1 MQTISRDALKPGMF
15 VVSHGKGTF
24 DSPLVQVQKC
34 LPSLA
39 SINAFVPQ
47 DAGEVL
53 VDPERSHFVRESS
66 LAEETSAAKVLY
78 AKAMSH
84 VRSFVDEVRRGKDID
99 FRESAPLVDS
109 FIESVFRN
117 EAAAATLFKLRLF
130 DEYTYTHCIN
140 VSILSVILGK
150 HQGLDRDALR
160 ELGMAGI
167 FHDIGKARIPETIL
181 NKPGKLS
188 ESEFAVMKSH
198 PMEGF
203 RLMEGKPSVT
213 ADMLRAVLEHHERQ
227 DGTGYPRGLKGPD
240 ISPFARII
248 SVVDVYDA
256 LTSRRV
262 YKEPMAPA
270 KALGLMYQWRDR
282 DFSPLAIERFIK
294 CLGVF
299 PLGSLVRLS
308 GGEHAIVVGTN
319 AEHPTRPQV
328 KAVFDARLRPQRA
341 RVLDLAALAG
351 TPEAQDIVEVLNPAD
366 HNLDL
371 EPFFLS

>member
-1 MQTISRDALKPGMF
+1 MQTISRGALKPGMF

-99 FRESAPLVDS
+99 FREAAPLVDS

-160 ELGMAGI
+160 ELGMAGM
-167 FHDIGKARIPETIL
+167 FHDMGKARIPESIL
-181 NKPGKLS
+181 NKPGKLT
-188 ESEFAVMKSH
+188 ESEFTVMKSH
-198 PMEGF
+198 PLEGF
-203 RLMEGKPSVT
+203 RLMSGKPGVT
-213 ADMLRAVLEHHERQ
+213 QEMLRAVAEHHERQ
-227 DGTGYPRGLKGPD
+227 DGTGYPRGLKGPE
-240 ISPFARII
+240 IGAFSRII

-282 DFSPLAIERFIK
+282 DFTPQAIENFIK

-299 PLGSLVRLS
+299 PVGSFVKLS
-308 GGEHAIVVGTN
+308 GGGHGLVV
-319 AEHPTRPQV
+319 ACHPEHPTRPQV
-328 KAVFDARLRPQRA
+328 KVVFDARMRPQRA
-341 RVLDLAALAG
+341 RVLDLFALSG
-351 TPEAQDIVEVLNPAD
+351 TPEAQEITQVLNPVD
-366 HNLDL
+366 LQIDL